1 MKKNNFLPYS
11 RQYIDSKDISSVV
24 NVLKSDYIT
33 QGKTIIKFEKKVTSL
48 VGSKFGV
55 ATNSATSA
63 LHIACL
69 SLGLTKNDILWTVPN
84 TFVAS
89 ANCGLY
95 CGAKVD
101 FVDIDDTTLNLSIE
115 KLKVKLEKSKKINKL
130 PKIIVPVHFAG
141 NPYPQEELYNLSK
154 KYKFKIIED
163 ASHALGASYKKNYV
177 GSCKW
182 SDICVFSFHPVK
194 PITTAEGGMALTN
207 NKIIFEKLMLLRNH
221 GINKNP
227 KFRKK
232 RKLGQWYYE
241 QQMLGFNY
249 RMNDIEAS
257 LGISQ
262 IDKLKSFLKK
272 RNKIANRYQL
282 NFKSLPIQTQTIS
295 PKSISTYHLFIIML
309 PNKKRIKENYNKIFK
324 FFLKNKIGVNLHY
337 LPVHL
342 HPVYKRI
349 GFKKGDFP
357 NSETYSKRAFS
368 IPIFHQMSDKEH
380 NRIIKIIKK
389 ICSKFMPLKNS
400 LR

>member
-1 MKKNNFLPYS
+1 MRKKINKYLPYS
-11 RQYIDSKDISSVV
+11 RQYIDRKDISSVIS
-24 NVLKSDYIT
+24 VLKSNFIT
-33 QGKTIIKFEKKVTSL
+33 QGRSISNFEKKVTSR

-69 SLGLTKNDILWTVPN
+69 SLGLSKNDILWTVPN

-95 CGAKVD
+95 CGAKID
-101 FVDIDDTTLNLSIE
+101 FVDIDEKTLNLSIE
-115 KLKVKLEKSKKINKL
+115 KLKIKLEKSKKINKL

-154 KYKFKIIED
+154 KYKFKIVED
-163 ASHALGASYKKNYV
+163 ASHALGSTYKKNPV

-207 NKIIFEKLMLLRNH
+207 NKIIFEKLGFLRNH
-221 GINKNP
+221 GINKNS

-232 RKLGQWYYE
+232 RKLEQWYYE
-241 QQMLGFNY
+241 QQMLGYNY

-262 IDKLKSFLKK
+262 MKKLNSFVKTRNRVAKKYNDELKSL
-272 RNKIANRYQL
+272 L
-282 NFKSLPIQTQTIS
+282 LQTQIIS
-295 PKSISTYHLFIIML
+295 PKSRSTYHLFVIMF
-309 PNKKRIKENYNKIFK
+309 PNKKKIKYNYNKIFQI
-324 FFLKNKIGVNLHY
+324 FLKNNIGVNLHY

-342 HPVYKRI
+342 HPVYKKM
-349 GFKKGDFP
+349 GFRNGDFP
-357 NSETYSKRAFS
+357 NSENYAKRAFS
-368 IPIFHQMSDKEH
+368 IPIFHKISNEEQNH
-380 NRIIKIIKK
+380 IINIIKK
-389 ICSKFMPLKNS
+389 ICLEFNEK
-400 LR
+400 